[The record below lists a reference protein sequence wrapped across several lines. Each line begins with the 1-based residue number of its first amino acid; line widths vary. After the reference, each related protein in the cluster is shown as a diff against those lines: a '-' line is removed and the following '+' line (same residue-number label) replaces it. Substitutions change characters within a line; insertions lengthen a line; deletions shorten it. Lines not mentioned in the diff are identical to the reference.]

1 LSLSRLS
8 LKWRLI
14 FAFLAVSVMP
24 VLVSTYMAA
33 SAIQSVFQSNI
44 EQWVSEAALFLL
56 NEVSDT
62 QQEAQRAA
70 STIATT
76 LSQRQLDDPQAS
88 DAARPFADL
97 LSSVGYDFI
106 QLSDSAGNVVFSSPG
121 VKFAIPEAETRSE
134 WVLSATIN
142 GRPGLLVGARRP
154 FPVGA
159 KSYSIIVADSI
170 DGTVFGPPS
179 KPTSLDARVYPMID
193 GVLRYDAEGEANREP
208 ITVPGDTLDAL
219 VRHGAKG
226 VLLNSGDGV
235 ITTAFAG
242 LYGPKD
248 NLLGVVVCRLSGA
261 TAVFEEV
268 GQWGFFA
275 GLALVAGTLA
285 LIVAIFISGR
295 ITQPLRALTHGV
307 RSVAGGDYGARVRVQ
322 NDGGRELAELGSG
335 FNAMAE
341 QLDRLRCMEAEMR
354 RQQQFAAFGEAA
366 AVIAHEIR
374 NPLGIIKTSSQVVR
388 MKSRLAPAED
398 RMIGFVLEEVRR
410 IDNLIQDILDYVRPR
425 ELQHEAIDLRDVV
438 SNVAEA
444 TRPALA
450 QRGIHEVVV
459 ACADPLTVMGDKDR
473 LHQALLN
480 LVLNAMDAMPEG
492 GALRIVEERQ
502 DGVAKISIAD
512 QGIGMSDEVRQR
524 AFDPFFTTKTRGA
537 GLGLAKVQ
545 TIIGDHGGSI
555 TCDTAPGRGTTF
567 IITLKVAQNQ
577 GEPHAAIHSA
587 G

>member
-1 LSLSRLS
+1 MTPSRLS

-33 SAIQSVFQSNI
+33 SAIQSVFQSNL
-44 EQWVSEAALFLL
+44 EQWISEAALFLL
-56 NEVSDT
+56 NEISET
-62 QQEAQRAA
+62 QDEAGRAA
-70 STIATT
+70 STVATT
-76 LSQRQLDDPQAS
+76 LGQRPIDDLQAV
-88 DAARPFADL
+88 DAARPFAEL
-97 LSSVGYDFI
+97 LNAVGYDFI
-106 QLSDSAGNVVFSSPG
+106 QLSDAAGNVVFSSPG
-121 VKFAIPEAETRSE
+121 VKFTIPDSETRSE
-134 WVLSATIN
+134 WVLSAAVH
-142 GRPGLLVGARRP
+142 GRPALLVGARRH
-154 FPVGA
+154 FQLRG
-159 KSYSIIVADSI
+159 KSYSIIVAKPADE
-170 DGTVFGPPS
+170 TLFGPPN
-179 KPTSLDARVYPMID
+179 KHTSLDVRVYPIID
-193 GVLRYDAEGEANREP
+193 GVLRYDTEGEATRQP
-208 ITVPGDTLDAL
+208 ISVPSETFTAL
-219 VRHGAKG
+219 VRHVTQGA
-226 VLLNSGDGV
+226 LLNSGDGV

-248 NLLGVVVCRLSGA
+248 DLLGVVVCRLSGA

-268 GQWGFFA
+268 GQWGFFI
-275 GLALVAGTLA
+275 GLAMLAGTLA
-285 LIVAIFISGR
+285 LVVAIFISSR
-295 ITQPLRALTHGV
+295 IIQPLRELTHGV
-307 RSVAGGDYGARVRVQ
+307 RSVAGGDYGARVQ
-322 NDGGRELAELGSG
+322 EGGSRELAELGSG

-354 RQQQFAAFGEAA
+354 RKQQLAAFGEAA

-398 RMIGFVLEEVRR
+398 RLLGFVLEEVRR
-410 IDNLIQDILDYVRPR
+410 IDNLVQDILDYVRPR
-425 ELQHEAIDLRDVV
+425 EVQHESIDLRDVV

-450 QRGIHEVVV
+450 ERGIDEVLVP
-459 ACADPLTVMGDKDR
+459 CADPLTVIGDRDR

-492 GALRIVEERQ
+492 GRLRIVQERR
-502 DGVAKISIAD
+502 DGLATISIAD
-512 QGIGMSDEVRQR
+512 QGVGMTDEVRQR

-567 IITLKVAQNQ
+567 TIRLAVAQNQ
-577 GEPHAAIHSA
+577 GEPNAAIHSA